1 MGCSWLAC
9 CVGTSPGSTSP
20 APFYNMSDRAG
31 SRPGLGAWEESVW
44 GGGVFLACVALT
56 RWGLTGGLE
65 QTLLG

>member
-1 MGCSWLAC
+1 MWAVPASSRGQLWLAC

-44 GGGVFLACVALT
+44 GGGVFWPEWHSLAGV
-56 RWGLTGGLE
+56 
-65 QTLLG
+65 